1 MSDFKEMLFSET
13 IQPLNWQ
20 ELQARDEELTS
31 RQMFQR
37 MLIEEQQLRDEA
49 MQKEIDDQ
57 LKEEMEEVKREQI
70 KQDNQQLEQDDDYQ
84 DSGMSRSDF
93 YSGGTF

>member
-13 IQPLNWQ
+13 IKPLNWQ
-20 ELQARDEELTS
+20 DLQARDEELTG

-37 MLIEEQQLRDEA
+37 MLIKEQQLIDEA
-49 MQKEIDDQ
+49 MQKEIDEQ
-57 LKEEMEEVKREQI
+57 LEQDD
-70 KQDNQQLEQDDDYQ
+70 KQLEQDDDYQ

>member
-37 MLIEEQQLRDEA
+37 MLIEEQQLRDET
-49 MQKEIDDQ
+49 MQKEID
-57 LKEEMEEVKREQI
+57 E
-70 KQDNQQLEQDDDYQ
+70 QLEQDDEYQ
-84 DSGMSRSDF
+84 DKGMSRSDF

>member
-20 ELQARDEELTS
+20 ELQAKDEEL
-31 RQMFQR
+31 
-37 MLIEEQQLRDEA
+37 
-49 MQKEIDDQ
+49 QKEIDDQ

-70 KQDNQQLEQDDDYQ
+70 KQDNQQMYHAHLYDEMKEN
-84 DSGMSRSDF
+84 GMSFEDF
-93 YSGGTF
+93 I

>member
-20 ELQARDEELTS
+20 ELQAKDEEL
-31 RQMFQR
+31 
-37 MLIEEQQLRDEA
+37 
-49 MQKEIDDQ
+49 QKEIDDQ

-70 KQDNQQLEQDDDYQ
+70 KQDNQQMYHDHLYHEMKEN
-84 DSGMSRSDF
+84 GMSFEDF
-93 YSGGTF
+93 I